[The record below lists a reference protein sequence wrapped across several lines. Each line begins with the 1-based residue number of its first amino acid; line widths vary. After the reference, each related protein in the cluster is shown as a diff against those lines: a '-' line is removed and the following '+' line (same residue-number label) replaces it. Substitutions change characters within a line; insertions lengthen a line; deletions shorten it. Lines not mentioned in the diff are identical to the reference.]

1 MTDPTIQ
8 HLCRLIA
15 QAPRAHSAKIARGI
29 IKQRKKQ
36 IGQTEMLIERAGDR
50 RKGEEGNEHNS

>member
-15 QAPRAHSAKIARGI
+15 QAPRAHSADEARLLIAL
-29 IKQRKKQ
+29 RKKQ
-36 IGQTEMLIERAGDR
+36 IGQTDGKILIERAGDR
-50 RKGEEGNEHNS
+50 RKGEEGNG

>member
-15 QAPRAHSAKIARGI
+15 QAPRAHSAKVARSLI
-29 IKQRKKQ
+29 DRRKKQ
-36 IGQTEMLIERAGDR
+36 IGQNEMLIERAGDR
-50 RKGEEGNEHNS
+50 RKGE